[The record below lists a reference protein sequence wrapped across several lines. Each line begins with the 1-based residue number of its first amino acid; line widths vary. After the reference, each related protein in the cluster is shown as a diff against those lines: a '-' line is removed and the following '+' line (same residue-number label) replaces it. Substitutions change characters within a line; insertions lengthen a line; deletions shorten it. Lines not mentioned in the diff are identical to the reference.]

1 MNYEQAK
8 KILKEHGQEHLLDY
22 YDELDA
28 PKKKMLLDD
37 WMENGGYEKY
47 LSETGRDK

>member
-28 PKKKMLLDD
+28 PKKKCFLMTSL
-37 WMENGGYEKY
+37 K
-47 LSETGRDK
+47 